1 MKILTFWLQEFDL
14 FTDLLFM
21 TKIMF
26 LKKKI
31 NGIKMQKL
39 LEEQVDM
46 VGL

>member
-1 MKILTFWLQEFDL
+1 
-14 FTDLLFM
+14 M

-31 NGIKMQKL
+31 YGIKMQKL
-39 LEEQVDM
+39 LEEQADM